1 MKHSND
7 TIGDRT
13 RNFPA
18 CKTVPQPTAPL
29 GPPQIPQ
36 EMASDRTPV
45 STAADQPLL
54 AKNAK
59 TVVFLQVC

>member
-1 MKHSND
+1 
-7 TIGDRT
+7 
-13 RNFPA
+13 
-18 CKTVPQPTAPL
+18 
-29 GPPQIPQ
+29 
-36 EMASDRTPV
+36 MASDRTPV